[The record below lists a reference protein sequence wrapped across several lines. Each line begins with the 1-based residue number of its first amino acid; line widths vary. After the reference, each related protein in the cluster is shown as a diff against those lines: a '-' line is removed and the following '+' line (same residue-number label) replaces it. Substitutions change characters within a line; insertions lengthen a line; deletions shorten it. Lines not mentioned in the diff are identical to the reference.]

1 MEQLHPNSKRAG
13 FLGAQPLSGVWGVPT
28 LPFPPKDGTL
38 HSSER
43 ISHMGV
49 ERAVTRWY
57 VQRQRITDEIA
68 ALEAK
73 LAQAQAGQHSLG
85 DVVEQRIDT
94 EKQLAALHAKLHTL
108 GPCPKPMMG

>member
-1 MEQLHPNSKRAG
+1 MEQLHRN
-13 FLGAQPLSGVWGVPT
+13 
-28 LPFPPKDGTL
+28 
-38 HSSER
+38 SER

-73 LAQAQAGQHSLG
+73 LAQAQTG
-85 DVVEQRIDT
+85 EQESSEAVQQRADI
-94 EKQLAALHAKLHTL
+94 ERRLVSLHAMLRTL

>member
-1 MEQLHPNSKRAG
+1 
-13 FLGAQPLSGVWGVPT
+13 
-28 LPFPPKDGTL
+28 
-38 HSSER
+38 
-43 ISHMGV
+43 MGV

-73 LAQAQAGQHSLG
+73 LAQAQTEEHRQLSNAQHA
-85 DVVEQRIDT
+85 DI
-94 EKQLAALHAKLHTL
+94 EKQLATLHTKLQTL